1 MAFGYKQ
8 ILKENVFA
16 YSDILSICEAIFLRQ
31 HRIVQ
36 SNLVFQKFSSDKP
49 QKTPS

>member
-8 ILKENVFA
+8 ILKENAFA
-16 YSDILSICEAIFLRQ
+16 YSDILSICEAIFPRQ

-36 SNLVFQKFSSDKP
+36 SNGISEIFK
-49 QKTPS
+49 